1 MLALSLSAVTCC
13 MLPALPVTM
22 LVLVLVL
29 VLGVGVQLWN
39 LSSFTRF
46 FIAIYNIIFAS
57 LLILH
62 ESQVGAI

>member
-22 LVLVLVL
+22 LVLVL